1 MALVIVGC
9 VGALLAFPLLLTWEL
24 ALSLTSSSTLGVIHW
39 PWQEAGR
46 KDGREEGLGEIGS
59 VTEIAGTLALV
70 WNSKPPAWFVAP
82 CFKNRL
88 GF

>member
-1 MALVIVGC
+1 MALVGC

-24 ALSLTSSSTLGVIHW
+24 ALSLSNQFLY
-39 PWQEAGR
+39 PWGHSLALAGSW
-46 KDGREEGLGEIGS
+46 KKGWEGGGLGEIGS